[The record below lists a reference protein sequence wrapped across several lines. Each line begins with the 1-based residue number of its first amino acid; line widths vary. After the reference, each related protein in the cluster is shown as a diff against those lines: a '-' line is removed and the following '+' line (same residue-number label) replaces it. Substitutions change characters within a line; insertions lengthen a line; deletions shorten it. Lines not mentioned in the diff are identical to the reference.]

1 MSAEA
6 MFFSKCSHFETKQ
19 VFDLKPTLNG
29 PKFSGFGGRAQTSES
44 SKLIKLLMSVCTLG
58 QPNFF

>member
-19 VFDLKPTLNG
+19 VFDLKPTLND
-29 PKFSGFGGRAQTSES
+29 PKFSGFF
-44 SKLIKLLMSVCTLG
+44 TLDG
-58 QPNFF
+58 LRLQSLPS